1 MQCSSLALGWNE
13 VSSSV
18 WSWCRTQK
26 GHEVRDVLYIT
37 TNAACI
43 FNIQSRPLVL
53 LREVSL
59 YEKCNHAFKGF
70 MYVPRKL
77 N

>member
-1 MQCSSLALGWNE
+1 M
-13 VSSSV
+13 
-18 WSWCRTQK
+18 
-26 GHEVRDVLYIT
+26 RDVLYIT

-59 YEKCNHAFKGF
+59 YEKCSHAFKGF